1 MSGRQDQTDSHRSPG
16 GANDAGRTPRLVATL
31 VLVPSV
37 PMLIVSIAALALFY
51 LAPTRFGNLIDRLP
65 GETFIR
71 TALVFAPATLFA
83 IVVLAALYAVEKP
96 GGAQEAARGET
107 VPARP
112 RAATSR
118 ARLALGGQRIARS
131 AVALLV
137 PALLFS
143 VGLWALSF
151 VSPGRFDRL
160 IEPLPGDR
168 FLRPLVGVAPIVL
181 FVLTLAALLF
191 AFGRDE
197 RKWLENAQERIVRI
211 IVRAVLVLAVPAFL
225 LTLGALMLLI
235 FSPTNVARVI
245 ERLPYEEFLRLALA
259 FAPAVLLATVI
270 LAVLFL
276 RRSQRE
282 LVEGLKETAKWQLA
296 APEIQSLRAR
306 IAPWILVAGLTLT
319 TTLGLGLLGAG
330 VYLLLK

>member
-1 MSGRQDQTDSHRSPG
+1 
-16 GANDAGRTPRLVATL
+16 

-118 ARLALGGQRIARS
+118 VRLALGGQRIARS
-131 AVALLV
+131 AMALLV

-168 FLRPLVGVAPIVL
+168 FLRPLVSVAPIVL
-181 FVLTLAALLF
+181 FALTLAALLF
-191 AFGRDE
+191 AFGRDG

-225 LTLGALMLLI
+225 LTLGALLLLI
-235 FSPTNVARVI
+235 FSPTDVARVVQ
-245 ERLPYEEFLRLALA
+245 RLPYEEFLRLALA
-259 FAPAVLLATVI
+259 FAPALLLTTVI

-276 RRSQRE
+276 RRSQWE
-282 LVEGLKETAKWQLA
+282 LVEGLKETAKRQLA

-330 VYLLLK
+330 IYLLLK

>member
-1 MSGRQDQTDSHRSPG
+1 MSGRQDQTDSRRSPD

-107 VPARP
+107 VPSRP

-118 ARLALGGQRIARS
+118 VRLALSGQRIARS
-131 AVALLV
+131 AMALLV

-168 FLRPLVGVAPIVL
+168 FLRPLVGAAPIVL
-181 FVLTLAALLF
+181 FALTLVALLF
-191 AFGRDE
+191 TFGREE

-235 FSPTNVARVI
+235 FSPADVARVV

-259 FAPAVLLATVI
+259 FAPAILLATVI

-276 RRSQRE
+276 SRSQWD
-282 LVEGLKETAKWQLA
+282 LVEDLKETAKRQLA

-319 TTLGLGLLGAG
+319 TALGLGLLGVG